1 MAKKRVSE
9 PEYPHIKKVI
19 SLRCKQLY
27 GSVSALA
34 ARLGLSRQ
42 ALHCRIRSASRW
54 FLTHHWW
61 SAVLFLPIHLLVTN
75 DLSTVCVDK
84 PTDAE
89 ISLLFRRERAIW
101 DHAYAMKGTWGVHQ
115 RIAE

>member
-19 SLRCKQLY
+19 ALRCKHLY

-34 ARLGLSRQ
+34 DRIGISRQ

-61 SAVLFLPIHLLVTN
+61 SAILFLPTHLLVTA
-75 DLSTVCVDK
+75 DLSLVCVDK
-84 PTDAE
+84 PSDDEVAA
-89 ISLLFRRERAIW
+89 LFKRERGIW
-101 DHAYAMKGTWGVHQ
+101 DHAYAMKGTWGIHQ
-115 RIAE
+115 RIAK